1 MEISLK
7 EREQTFQNERK
18 KFRSIN
24 SMNLYQND
32 WKSRTTRIFL
42 LLDDSG
48 RLIIEKEM
56 TLLTI

>member
-48 RLIIEKEM
+48 R
-56 TLLTI
+56 TYVF